1 VRSGASRALR
11 ALPTLLR
18 IGVAETV
25 AYRAEFVVWMLT
37 STMPLIMLSLWTS
50 VANEAPFQGYN
61 SADFVAYFLGVLI
74 VRNLTGN
81 WVAWQMSEDVR
92 MGLLSMRLLRPIHPF
107 IAYAT
112 SHAAALPFRSL
123 IALPIAVALL
133 ISSGASSITT
143 EPAQLALLLPS
154 ILLAWL
160 ITFGIMFALG
170 CCSFWL
176 TQTFGIVNF
185 YFGLWSLLSGYLMP
199 MDIMQSKYP
208 LIADIARSL
217 PFYYMLGAP
226 VELMT
231 KHLSSSELLTL
242 IAWQLA
248 WAVISV
254 AAALVI
260 WRRGVRHFEAV
271 GG

>member
-1 VRSGASRALR
+1 VRSAPGRTLR
-11 ALPTLLR
+11 ALPTLMR

-25 AYRAEFVVWMLT
+25 AYRAEFLVWMLT
-37 STMPLIMLSLWTS
+37 ATMPLIMLSLWTS
-50 VANEAPFQGYN
+50 VASEGPFQDYT

-74 VRNLTGN
+74 VRNLTSN
-81 WVAWQMSEDVR
+81 WVAFQLSEEVR
-92 MGLLSMRLLRPIHPF
+92 LGTLSMRLLRPIHPF

-112 SHAAALPFRSL
+112 THAAALPFRSA
-123 IALPIAVALL
+123 IALPIALILL
-133 ISSGASSITT
+133 LSSGASSLTT
-143 EPAQLALLLPS
+143 EPLQLALLLPS
-154 ILLAWL
+154 IVLAWL
-160 ITFGIMFALG
+160 ITFGIMFAIG
-170 CCSFWL
+170 CCSFWM
-176 TQTFGIVNF
+176 TQTFGIFNF

-199 MDIMQSKYP
+199 MSILHSKYP

-231 KHLSSSELLTL
+231 KHLSGEQVAEL
-242 IAWQLA
+242 IAWQAA

-254 AAALVI
+254 LFALAV
-260 WRRGVRHFEAV
+260 WRKGVNHFEAV

>member
-1 VRSGASRALR
+1 VRSAPARALR

-25 AYRAEFVVWMLT
+25 AYRAEFLVWMLT

-50 VANEAPFQGYN
+50 VASEGQFQQYS

-81 WVAWQMSEDVR
+81 WVAFQISEEIR
-92 MGLLSMRLLRPIHPF
+92 LGTLSMRLLRPIHPF
-107 IAYAT
+107 FAYAT

-123 IALPIAVALL
+123 IALPIAVILL
-133 ISSGASSITT
+133 VSSGASSLTT

-154 ILLAWL
+154 IALAWL
-160 ITFGIMFALG
+160 ITFGILFAIG
-170 CCSFWL
+170 CCAFWI
-176 TQTFGIVNF
+176 TQAFGIFNF
-185 YFGLWSLLSGYLMP
+185 YFGVWSLLSGYLMP
-199 MDIMQSKYP
+199 MSIMHSKYP
-208 LIADIARSL
+208 VVADVARSL

-231 KHLSSSELLTL
+231 KHLSSQQLLEL

-248 WAVISV
+248 WAAISV
-254 AAALVI
+254 MVGI
-260 WRRGVRHFEAV
+260 WAWGKGVRHFEAV

>member
-1 VRSGASRALR
+1 
-11 ALPTLLR
+11 
-18 IGVAETV
+18 
-25 AYRAEFVVWMLT
+25 
-37 STMPLIMLSLWTS
+37 
-50 VANEAPFQGYN
+50 
-61 SADFVAYFLGVLI
+61 
-74 VRNLTGN
+74 
-81 WVAWQMSEDVR
+81 
-92 MGLLSMRLLRPIHPF
+92 MRLLRPIHPF

>member
-1 VRSGASRALR
+1 MRSGPSRALR

-25 AYRAEFVVWMLT
+25 AYRAEFLVWMLT

-50 VANEAPFQGYN
+50 VASEGPFQNYS

-81 WVAWQMSEDVR
+81 WVAWQMQEDIR

-123 IALPIAVALL
+123 IALPVAVILL
-133 ISSGASSITT
+133 VSSGASSLTT
-143 EPAQLALLLPS
+143 EPLQLALLLPS
-154 ILLAWL
+154 IALAWL

-170 CCSFWL
+170 CVAFWI

-199 MDIMQSKYP
+199 MDIMRSKYP
-208 LIADIARSL
+208 MIADVAERL

-226 VELMT
+226 ADLMT
-231 KHLSSSELLTL
+231 KHLSTAQVVEL
-242 IAWQLA
+242 IGWQAA
-248 WAVISV
+248 WAVICVVV
-254 AAALVI
+254 ALWV
-260 WRRGVRHFEAV
+260 WRKGVRHFEAV

>member
-1 VRSGASRALR
+1 MKSAPSRAIR

-37 STMPLIMLSLWTS
+37 STMPLIMLALWTS
-50 VANEAPFQGYN
+50 VADEAPFMEYT
-61 SADFVAYFLGVLI
+61 SADFVAYYLGVLI

-81 WVAWQMSEDVR
+81 WVAWQIAEEVR
-92 MGLLSMRLLRPIHPF
+92 MGILSMRLLRPIHPF
-107 IAYAT
+107 IAYAA

-123 IALPIAVALL
+123 IALPLAFVLL
-133 ISSGASSITT
+133 VSSGASALTT
-143 EPAQLALLLPS
+143 EPLQLALLVPS
-154 ILLAWL
+154 LLLAWL

-170 CCSFWL
+170 CIAFWT

-185 YFGLWSLLSGYLMP
+185 YFGVWSLFSGYIIP
-199 MDIMQSKYP
+199 MDLMRTKFP
-208 LIADIARSL
+208 AIAEAADWM
-217 PFYYMLGAP
+217 PFYYMLAAP

-231 KHLSSSELLTL
+231 KHLTPE
-242 IAWQLA
+242 QLA
-248 WAVISV
+248 QLIGAQV
-254 AAALVI
+254 AWAALSIGLGLWI

-271 GG
+271 GN